1 MDTSYTGFE
10 RGGYDEDIG
19 NDSITFQHTKKNIV
33 KGSIVSSNKRN
44 TVLDE
49 PKDNQESQTTEMSNL
64 IEHHV
69 KGFVGLTVNTLKEEA
84 EQAVDQMMTR
94 IVKDDPLM
102 NKYGHLA
109 KTGYDNY
116 KNENPIKALNESGY
130 DFKAVDELNTNA
142 DNFIVES
149 VDEVHMNFRG
159 TMNMDDWLDKNT
171 RIMSEKLFGEMEKT
185 DRFIEAEAQ
194 VIKAMKYA
202 DSMGKEL
209 TLSGHSLG
217 GWFSYYFAKKFNLKG
232 YHYNPA
238 ISQSQAD
245 ILLKETA
252 AEGIVKQNVFR
263 TATDTPSATIVMNH
277 HTFDESKTVDVKTV
291 STKPGL
297 DENLIDVHDIEQF
310 TTNTKGVRN
319 THGGS
324 IIKSLK
330 GVGKK
335 VVSKGGTAL
344 AMGAALFQEVGDVKK
359 DLKNNDNTIDKVD
372 DSIIDTVKNVAV
384 LGASSAVAVGLG
396 AELFIPALLTG
407 FYISL
412 AGETAA
418 HNLKKNTKETVK
430 VLKNSIETGKD
441 VNGDNI
447 SSKIGSS
454 FKRKNDEWEHR
465 FSSAGNSIKHFFHW

>member
-33 KGSIVSSNKRN
+33 KGSIVSSNKGN
-44 TVLDE
+44 TVLDA
-49 PKDNQESQTTEMSNL
+49 PKESQTTEVSNL

-185 DRFIEAEAQ
+185 DRFIEA
-194 VIKAMKYA
+194 
-202 DSMGKEL
+202 
-209 TLSGHSLG
+209 
-217 GWFSYYFAKKFNLKG
+217 
-232 YHYNPA
+232 
-238 ISQSQAD
+238 
-245 ILLKETA
+245 
-252 AEGIVKQNVFR
+252 
-263 TATDTPSATIVMNH
+263 
-277 HTFDESKTVDVKTV
+277 
-291 STKPGL
+291 
-297 DENLIDVHDIEQF
+297 
-310 TTNTKGVRN
+310 
-319 THGGS
+319 
-324 IIKSLK
+324 
-330 GVGKK
+330 
-335 VVSKGGTAL
+335 
-344 AMGAALFQEVGDVKK
+344 
-359 DLKNNDNTIDKVD
+359 
-372 DSIIDTVKNVAV
+372 
-384 LGASSAVAVGLG
+384 
-396 AELFIPALLTG
+396 
-407 FYISL
+407 
-412 AGETAA
+412 
-418 HNLKKNTKETVK
+418 
-430 VLKNSIETGKD
+430 
-441 VNGDNI
+441 
-447 SSKIGSS
+447 
-454 FKRKNDEWEHR
+454 
-465 FSSAGNSIKHFFHW
+465 